1 METLLKDY
9 LSKIRDENSNYFAGS
24 ACFLIEYLELSKI
37 KYMFNNITLP
47 SLDKTRYFVLNMI
60 DEDSK
65 LFDLTSSNNK
75 DKMVEDYQIVTS
87 SVDNILGLYN
97 SCKECSTIINNY
109 PYLLEANIYLK
120 SLVGDSLLEH
130 PYDLSDISVN
140 IDLPC
145 FNTDVTK
152 LTKKYIALT
161 TIALF
166 EKLVKRKRR
175 FKNVDNLPLDETLIL
190 TDKILTNN
198 SYTTEELDKLKKYLL
213 VIQGK
218 IKSSIKKDY
227 LLCYKILK
235 QILQEEE
242 YNAQL
247 FF

>member
-1 METLLKDY
+1 M
-9 LSKIRDENSNYFAGS
+9 
-24 ACFLIEYLELSKI
+24 
-37 KYMFNNITLP
+37 
-47 SLDKTRYFVLNMI
+47 
-60 DEDSK
+60 
-65 LFDLTSSNNK
+65 
-75 DKMVEDYQIVTS
+75 
-87 SVDNILGLYN
+87 
-97 SCKECSTIINNY
+97 
-109 PYLLEANIYLK
+109 
-120 SLVGDSLLEH
+120 
-130 PYDLSDISVN
+130 
-140 IDLPC
+140 
-145 FNTDVTK
+145 
-152 LTKKYIALT
+152 
-161 TIALF
+161 
-166 EKLVKRKRR
+166 R